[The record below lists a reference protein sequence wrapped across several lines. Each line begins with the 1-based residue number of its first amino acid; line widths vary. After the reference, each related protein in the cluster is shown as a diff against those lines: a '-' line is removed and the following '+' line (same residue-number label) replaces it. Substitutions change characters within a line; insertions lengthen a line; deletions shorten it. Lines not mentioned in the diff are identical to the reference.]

1 MPKVIIFGG
10 TCEGRR
16 LAEAF
21 QGTKLELHICVA
33 TEYGASL
40 LPVCE
45 NIHVHAGRMDAG
57 EMSDFFKNLGAD
69 CCLDATHP
77 YAVTVTENI
86 FQACQREKLPYIRV
100 LRREE
105 KGLLAKSVGGADAF
119 SGEVEAAGE
128 RMDANG
134 KENDIE
140 VVYRESVA
148 EAVRFLASTDGNIL
162 ITTGSRDL
170 QEYTGLADYQSR
182 CFARVLPTLPVM
194 EKCKALGF
202 EGRNLIGMQGPFSE
216 ELNLAMLRQ
225 VNASWLVTKS
235 SGKEGGYPEK
245 CEAAIRAGVNIVV
258 IGRPAQ
264 KVEHAMGLEEAAAY
278 LREKYGIGQDAQTR
292 TKQEALLSAVVQDAA
307 KQPENRSEAPGETRP
322 RQVYLVGMGPGKAEL
337 LTKEA
342 QECLEKCDVLIGAK
356 RILEICRGFE
366 KKPVYISYRKEE
378 ICAFLREHPEYEKAA
393 VVYSGDIGF
402 YSGAKGMRELL
413 PEFEVHP
420 VCGVSS
426 PLYFLN
432 RLGLPWEDVRLV
444 SCHGQ
449 DCDLFSEIRH
459 NRRVCALLGEKT
471 AVSDICSSLL
481 EFGINE
487 VKITVGE
494 RLSYP
499 EESIVCGMPSELKGR
514 EFDTLSVAL
523 FENPDPEPEPVSSGM
538 KDSEFIREKVP
549 MTKEE
554 IRILSLAKLKL
565 TRKSVVYDVGAGTGS
580 VSVEAARLCTRGRVY
595 AVEKKPEAAALLWKN
610 REKFAA
616 WNMKIVE
623 GGAPDCLEELE
634 APTHVFVGGSGGRLI
649 DIVEAVRK
657 KNKGA
662 RFVVNAVTLET
673 LSQIEKI
680 REAYPEY
687 EDMEIVQVN
696 VARSRALS
704 GYHLMSAENPV
715 FIVSFGG

>member
-1 MPKVIIFGG
+1 MPKIIIFGG

-33 TEYGASL
+33 TQYGASL

-45 NIHVHAGRMDAG
+45 NIHVHAGRMDAE
-57 EMSDFFKNLGAD
+57 EMSDFLKKLDAD

-77 YAVTVTENI
+77 YAVAVTENI
-86 FQACQREKLPYIRV
+86 FHACQEEKLPYIRV

-105 KGLLAKSVGGADAF
+105 SISEELRAEACRDA
-119 SGEVEAAGE
+119 GTEAGAGE
-128 RMDANG
+128 NQV
-134 KENDIE
+134 E

-148 EAVRFLASTDGNIL
+148 EAVEFLASTSGNIL

-170 QEYTGLADYQSR
+170 QEYTGLADYQNR
-182 CFARVLPTLPVM
+182 CFARVLPTLSVM

-216 ELNLAMLRQ
+216 ELNFAMLKQ
-225 VNASWLVTKS
+225 VNASWMVTKS

-264 KVEHAMGLEEAAAY
+264 KAENAMELEEAVAF
-278 LREKYGIGQDAQTR
+278 LREKYGIG
-292 TKQEALLSAVVQDAA
+292 EAAAKKEGQDAA
-307 KQPENRSEAPGETRP
+307 KKDVQTSQQPEGTENIHQ
-322 RQVYLVGMGPGKAEL
+322 RQVYLIGMGPGKAEL

-342 QECLEKCDVLIGAK
+342 QDCLAKCDVWIGAK
-356 RILEICRGFE
+356 RMLEICREFE
-366 KKPVYISYRKEE
+366 EKPLFMSYRKEE

-402 YSGAKGMRELL
+402 YSGAKGMQELL
-413 PEFEVHP
+413 AEFEVHP
-420 VCGVSS
+420 VCGISS

-449 DCDLFSEIRH
+449 SGNLFSEILH
-459 NRRVCALLGEKT
+459 NRRVCALLGEKN
-471 AVSDICSSLL
+471 AISDISRSLL
-481 EFGINE
+481 EFGLSE

-499 EESIVCGMPSELKGR
+499 EENIVCGMPSELAGR

-523 FENPDPEPEPVSSGM
+523 FENPAPKPEPISPGI
-538 KDSEFIREKVP
+538 KDSAFIREKVP

-554 IRILSLAKLKL
+554 VRILSLAKLRL
-565 TRKSVVYDVGAGTGS
+565 MRESVVYDVGAGTGS
-580 VSVEAARLCTRGRVY
+580 VSVEAANLCTRGRVY
-595 AVEKKPEAAALLWKN
+595 AVEKKPEAVELLWKN
-610 REKFAA
+610 RGKFAA
-616 WNMKIVE
+616 WNMEIVE
-623 GGAPDCLEELE
+623 GCAPECLEALE
-634 APTHVFVGGSGGRLI
+634 APTHVFVGGSSGRLS
-649 DIVEAVRK
+649 DIVEAVRR
-657 KNKGA
+657 KNREA
-662 RFVVNAVTLET
+662 RFVINAVTLET
-673 LSQIEKI
+673 LSQIEKLKI
-680 REAYPEY
+680 AYPEY
-687 EDMEIVQVN
+687 ADMEIVQVN
-696 VARSRALS
+696 VARSRALG

-715 FIVSFGG
+715 FIISFGGEAS